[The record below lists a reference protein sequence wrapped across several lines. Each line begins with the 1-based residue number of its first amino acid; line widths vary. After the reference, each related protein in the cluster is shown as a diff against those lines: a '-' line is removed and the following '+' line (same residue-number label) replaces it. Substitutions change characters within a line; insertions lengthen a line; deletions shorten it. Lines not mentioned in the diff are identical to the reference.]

1 MEERFK
7 TFTVLIAGV
16 SRCIRRIK
24 TGEMAEFELGS
35 THVSCLYYLSKAETM
50 TSKELC
56 EICEEDKANISRSI
70 RYLEENGFIT
80 CTSRTQKRYLA
91 PLCLTEKGRLAGQRI
106 TEKIDRI
113 LDEAGEGLSEEERAI
128 FYRSLA
134 LIHNNLQKICAE
146 YENNESATSKGKR
159 FTDEE

>member
-7 TFTVLIAGV
+7 MFTVLIAGV

-24 TGEMAEFELGS
+24 TGEMAEFQLGS

-50 TSKELC
+50 TAKELC

-70 RYLEENGFIT
+70 KYLEENGFIA
-80 CTSRTQKRYLA
+80 CTSRTRKRYLA
-91 PLCLTEKGRLAGQRI
+91 PLCLTEKGKDAGRRI
-106 TEKIDRI
+106 SEKIDRI
-113 LDEAGEGLSEEERAI
+113 LDEASEGLSEEERTV

-146 YENNESATSKGKR
+146 YDNNEAASAKGNQSD
-159 FTDEE
+159 DE